1 MGQLAHEYQT
11 FRDAGIALIMVS
23 TDSPRRAR
31 QLAEQTKPHFPVLSD
46 VDADATVAYDI
57 FENGIALPSTWVID
71 RKGMVRWTYIGKNAN
86 DRPEPELMLA
96 HARATAESEAA

>member
-11 FRDAGIALIMVS
+11 FRDAGIALLMVS
-23 TDSPRRAR
+23 TDSPRRVR
-31 QLAEQTKPHFPVLSD
+31 QLAEQTNPHFPVLSD

-71 RKGMVRWTYIGKNAN
+71 REGTVRWSYIGKHAS
-86 DRPEPELMLA
+86 DRPSVEVMMEQSRPLTGQD
-96 HARATAESEAA
+96 RQ